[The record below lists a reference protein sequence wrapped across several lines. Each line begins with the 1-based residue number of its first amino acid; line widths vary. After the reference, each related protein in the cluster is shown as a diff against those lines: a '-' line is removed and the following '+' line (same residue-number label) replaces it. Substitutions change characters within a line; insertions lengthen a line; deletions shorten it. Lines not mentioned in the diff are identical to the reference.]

1 MMTTNELRLKVA
13 TQKLALINLGR
24 AVDRRNKTIAWYR
37 EESGIYKQAGIAA
50 EKRAQELSIRV
61 DSALALRDDSQVS
74 VKHLRQKVRSLESK
88 VQAFQQLAEETPVAS
103 MSIDEFEK
111 LKDKQDLLD
120 QRKAGG
126 P

>member
-37 EESGIYKQAGIAA
+37 EACGIYKQAGIAA
-50 EKRAQELSIRV
+50 EKRVEEFSIRV
-61 DSALALRDDSQVS
+61 DNALALRDGSQIS
-74 VKHLRQKVRSLESK
+74 VKQLRQKVRSLESK
-88 VQAFQQLAEETPVAS
+88 VQAYQQLAESGVPDEGFDENPVS
-103 MSIDEFEK
+103 SPMFEK
-111 LKDKQDLLD
+111 LE
-120 QRKAGG
+120 GE